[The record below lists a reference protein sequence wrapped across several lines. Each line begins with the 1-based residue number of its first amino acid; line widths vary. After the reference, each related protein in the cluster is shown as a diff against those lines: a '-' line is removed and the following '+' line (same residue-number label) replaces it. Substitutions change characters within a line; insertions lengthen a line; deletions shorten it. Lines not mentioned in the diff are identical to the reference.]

1 MLQVL
6 NTINKE
12 SLRQSQV
19 TTYTTPYELVTE
31 RDIAIARL
39 DVSHTLLPKCKKL
52 LVKVNGLLH
61 KLGQDELD
69 ILKSLDRQTLLVHKL
84 KQNPQTQPV
93 FLDTRQ
99 RTSRREE
106 IEHKKK
112 QLEYL
117 VRVEEEKNHNVN
129 VDIAKIKA
137 NNEELRKDRVQS
149 NGEYEETRNELIQEL
164 SRLEAEAD
172 LKMKQSE
179 IKQLSNVK
187 MPESGT
193 TYTRTKEI
201 NNNNNN
207 NNNRF
212 KGIV

>member
-1 MLQVL
+1 MLH
-6 NTINKE
+6 TINKE

-39 DVSHTLLPKCKKL
+39 EVSHTLLPDCKKL
-52 LVKVNGLLH
+52 LAKVNGLLH

-69 ILKSLDRQTLLVHKL
+69 ILKSLDRQTQLVHTL
-84 KQNPQTQPV
+84 KQSPQTQPV

-106 IEHKKK
+106 IERKKK

-117 VRVEEEKNHNVN
+117 VHVEEEKNHNVN
-129 VDIAKIKA
+129 LDIANIKA
-137 NNEELRKDRVQS
+137 KNAELRKDKVQS
-149 NGEYEETRNELIQEL
+149 NIEYEETRNELIQEL
-164 SRLEAEAD
+164 SRLEDEAD
-172 LKMKQSE
+172 LKMKQCE

-187 MPESGT
+187 KTKSGT
-193 TYTRTKEI
+193 THTHKEVN

-212 KGIV
+212 KGVV